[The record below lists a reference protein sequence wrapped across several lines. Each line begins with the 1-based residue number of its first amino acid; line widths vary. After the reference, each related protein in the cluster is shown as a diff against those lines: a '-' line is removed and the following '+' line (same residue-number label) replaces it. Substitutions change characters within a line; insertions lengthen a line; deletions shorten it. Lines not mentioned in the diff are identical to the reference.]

1 MFWIWGFFHSI
12 LLILVLCSKIAEVL
26 SVEATTDIP
35 IEEEST
41 TEPDLSTV
49 LPTTNDVE
57 EISSVE
63 EKSHNVLNDDDNKE
77 KEGAESQS
85 ERRKRQAI
93 DDERNDSQHLDKIP
107 QELDSSQLPVEH
119 RGLDDEEVNDTHQNE
134 NSSSTTFSPWFSI
147 TSTLFLFIGFTRFH
161 LNHF

>member
-1 MFWIWGFFHSI
+1 MYLFNLKINAYHSI

-63 EKSHNVLNDDDNKE
+63 EKSHNVLNDDNNKE
-77 KEGAESQS
+77 KGFLAVPI
-85 ERRKRQAI
+85 QAKKGLSKLI
-93 DDERNDSQHLDKIP
+93 MGDNKLKPLLQTK
-107 QELDSSQLPVEH
+107 VE
-119 RGLDDEEVNDTHQNE
+119 E
-134 NSSSTTFSPWFSI
+134 
-147 TSTLFLFIGFTRFH
+147 
-161 LNHF
+161 